1 MSIESPAD
9 LRAFGKARATIEG
22 SPRTAEEVSKMD
34 GYRRASLYLNL
45 GMLSWRAP
53 ISSLNLLIA
62 SSVWLQNH
70 KGFTDQAP
78 APAKERFPNRAD
90 CLLQS
95 SSGARHQ
102 KARDPRLETP
112 FEMVTDLEQ
121 TPGTLQSQNA
131 NTRN

>member
-1 MSIESPAD
+1 MVTMSIESPAD

-22 SPRTAEEVSKMD
+22 SPRTAEEVRKMD

-95 SSGARHQ
+95 SSGARPEILAW
-102 KARDPRLETP
+102 KRP

-121 TPGTLQSQNA
+121 TPGTLQSQ
-131 NTRN
+131 